1 MAQRMQTYTRT
12 KVFNGISVDEVVSSA
27 TQWIN
32 KNIDN
37 YGKKAFINMAVT
49 DSSDSTALTGK
60 CHIANA
66 VVIYSE
72 AVWVNCGDDQE

>member
-1 MAQRMQTYTRT
+1 MAQRIQTYTRT

-27 TQWIN
+27 THWIN

-37 YGKKAFINMAVT
+37 NVKRVFINMAVT
-49 DSSDSTALTGK
+49 DSDDTTAPMGK
-60 CHIANA
+60 RHIANA

-72 AVWVNCGDDQE
+72 AVWVHCGDD

>member
-37 YGKKAFINMAVT
+37 YGKKAFINMTVT
-49 DSSDSTALTGK
+49 DSHDATAPLGK
-60 CHIANA
+60 RHIANA

-72 AVWVNCGDDQE
+72 VVWVHCGDD

>member
-37 YGKKAFINMAVT
+37 YCKKSFINMAVT
-49 DSSDSTALTGK
+49 ESHDATAHTGK
-60 CHIANA
+60 CHIAHA

-72 AVWVNCGDDQE
+72 AVWVHCGDD